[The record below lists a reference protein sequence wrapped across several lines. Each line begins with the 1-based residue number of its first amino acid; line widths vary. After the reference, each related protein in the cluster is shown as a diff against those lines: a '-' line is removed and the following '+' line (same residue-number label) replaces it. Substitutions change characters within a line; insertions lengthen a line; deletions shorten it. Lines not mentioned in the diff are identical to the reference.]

1 MEVTFFW
8 LERDKKKQ
16 IITVISGGDKCYF
29 RNKQDYVVRLERGAT
44 LNRIVREGFSEE
56 MTFEWDLK
64 MDKELAIWR
73 GKGRVFQWERTE
85 SCKGSE
91 VKMNLV
97 C

>member
-56 MTFEWDLK
+56 MTFE
-64 MDKELAIWR
+64 
-73 GKGRVFQWERTE
+73 
-85 SCKGSE
+85 
-91 VKMNLV
+91 
-97 C
+97 